1 MSAPMLL
8 VVATVLLTGVALG
21 MGRRPRAMA
30 WIAGGGAGTLGM
42 AVLLVP
48 ADASLT
54 LFGVGIKFSSQVQL
68 LGRAMV
74 LNAANRG
81 LVAFLFLAAAFLF
94 LGGWAASPGRHF
106 YWAGLAMV
114 ASLACSLMIEPF
126 LYAAVFLMVSAMTG
140 ALMLAETHAPAQR
153 GAIRLLAYYTLAMMA
168 ILLAGWLLERTG
180 VSAGAPELTRR
191 TGLLL
196 ALGVA
201 VVLLVPPFHLW
212 VPAAM
217 DESHPYNVA
226 FLVLLMNAAGLFF
239 LLRLLEANAWL
250 REVPSFLSFFRVAG
264 IGMVTYGSLTGLA
277 QRRFGRMLAYLA
289 VADGGAALVAISA
302 GGASGY
308 LLGLGL
314 TGARVLS
321 LGCWALGLSVLR
333 LRHSTDDEAGMT
345 GALVR
350 SPWASIA
357 ALIGALGMAA
367 YPMTCGFPGR
377 WAVLLG
383 HASGDVVAAALMLA
397 GGAVAVS
404 AVLRWTGIMAG
415 GPRGREPHTLGRGEV
430 LFLGGGIALCLM
442 VGVFPQLLFPWL
454 LRAAAG
460 LAGLTP

>member
-1 MSAPMLL
+1 MSLP
-8 VVATVLLTGVALG
+8 VLLILLTILLTAVAVG
-21 MGRRPRAMA
+21 MGQRPRSMA
-30 WIAGGGAGTLGM
+30 WIAGAGAGALGL
-42 AVLLVP
+42 AVLWVP
-48 ADASLT
+48 SDASMT
-54 LFGVGIKFSSQVQL
+54 LFGWGLKLSDEAAL
-68 LGRAMV
+68 LGRTMI

-81 LVAFLFLAAAFLF
+81 LVAFLFIAAAFLF

-126 LYAAVFLMVSAMTG
+126 LYAAVFLMVSAMAG
-140 ALMLAETHAPAQR
+140 ALMLAEVQAKAQR
-153 GAIRLLAYYTLAMMA
+153 GAIRLLAYYTLAMMT
-168 ILLAGWLLERTG
+168 ILLAGWLLERSG

-226 FLVLLMNAAGLFF
+226 FIVLLMNAAGLFF
-239 LLRLLEANAWL
+239 LLRLLQANVWL
-250 REVPSFLSFFRVAG
+250 REVPSFLAFFRLAG
-264 IGMVTYGSLTGLA
+264 LGMVTYGSLTALA

-302 GGASGY
+302 GDALGV

-333 LRHSTDDEAGMT
+333 TRHTTDDEAELS
-345 GALVR
+345 GAMVR
-350 SPWASIA
+350 NPWASA
-357 ALIGALGMAA
+357 ATLIGALGMAA
-367 YPMTCGFPGR
+367 YPLTGGFPGR

-383 HASGDVVAAALMLA
+383 RASSDPVAATLMLA
-397 GGAVAVS
+397 GGAVCVS
-404 AVLRWTGIMAG
+404 AVLRWTGVMAG
-415 GPRGREPHTLGRGEV
+415 GPRGGEVHLLNRGEV
-430 LFLGGGIALCLM
+430 VLLGGGIGLCLL
-442 VGVFPQLLFPWL
+442 VGIFPQLLFPWL